1 MLFAAL
7 LKAHPG
13 TVQERAA
20 RRVEWQHPEEIQ
32 VVAEYWLQTLDPA
45 GIVVCKA
52 DRIDQLWSLT
62 SAWDDL
68 CDITVF
74 PAIIAEDGLELLKE
88 R

>member
-32 VVAEYWLQTLDPA
+32 VVAEYWLQTSHPQVIA
-45 GIVVCKA
+45 IFEA
-52 DRIDQLWSLT
+52 DHVGEIMGMT
-62 SAWDDL
+62 AAWTDVF
-68 CDITVF
+68 DITVV
-74 PAIIAEDGLELLKE
+74 PAVTAEEGLQLVQET
-88 R
+88 